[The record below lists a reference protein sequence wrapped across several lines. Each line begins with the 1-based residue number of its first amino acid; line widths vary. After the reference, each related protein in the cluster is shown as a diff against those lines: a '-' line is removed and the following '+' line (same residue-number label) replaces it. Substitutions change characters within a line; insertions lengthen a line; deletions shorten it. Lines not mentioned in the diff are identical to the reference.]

1 MRTISRPFLLGATI
15 TYHLHRSSNLI
26 AKDLVSESDQVTGPN
41 QEALGINWNL
51 LDDTLSVPVRLYTET
66 KLFSKRD
73 ILQRVS
79 SIFDP
84 LGYFNPV
91 VLKAKLLLK
100 KLWMNWCNWNDVVND
115 ELMEE
120 WELISKQLEA
130 ISSYQLLR
138 YIGIAK
144 KPDSLIQY
152 HLVCFCDASGVA
164 YATTVYLHQSIPA
177 KQI

>member
-1 MRTISRPFLLGATI
+1 MSLREWG
-15 TYHLHRSSNLI
+15 SNSKEFI
-26 AKDLVSESDQVTGPN
+26 DFVSKSDRVTGPN

-51 LDDTLSVPVRLYTET
+51 LDDMLSVPVRLYTET

-91 VLKAKLLLK
+91 ALKAKLLLK

-120 WELISKQLEA
+120 
-130 ISSYQLLR
+130 
-138 YIGIAK
+138 
-144 KPDSLIQY
+144 
-152 HLVCFCDASGVA
+152 
-164 YATTVYLHQSIPA
+164 
-177 KQI
+177 